1 MSIDL
6 TAMSAMAT
14 LLLGFLLNLAIAVL
28 IVRGIF
34 DGEKQGKNA
43 IFTFI
48 AFNTVIYFVMTF
60 LADTELSVGVG
71 FGLFAIFSILRY
83 RTSAIST
90 REMTYLFI
98 LIALPVMNSVL
109 IASGNWAAMLV
120 ANGLVV
126 TVLYVL
132 ERGWGFRYEGVA
144 TVRYDRIELIQPANH
159 HLLYEDLRHRTGLP
173 IQRFEIGRINFVEDT
188 VELTLYYDEAQADKA
203 KVQEQPRDFN
213 VSYAQTGYVPA
224 EGK

>member
-1 MSIDL
+1 MSIDIS
-6 TAMSAMAT
+6 TMSAMST

-109 IASGNWAAMLV
+109 IASGNWAGMLV

-132 ERGWGFRYEGVA
+132 EQGWGFRYEGVA

-173 IQRFEIGRINFVEDT
+173 IKRFEIGRINFVEDT

-203 KVQEQPRDFN
+203 KVQEQPHDFN
-213 VSYAQTGYVPA
+213 VSYAQTSYLSA
-224 EGK
+224 ESK